1 MDKITKDIIKK
12 IVIEINKEDNI
23 LQLENEIFAPVL
35 KKFTKKIYPY
45 VSLLF
50 VMYSLNLLLIII
62 ILIILTCKTM

>member
-35 KKFTKKIYPY
+35 KKFTNKYFNTKA
-45 VSLLF
+45 F
-50 VMYSLNLLLIII
+50 
-62 ILIILTCKTM
+62 